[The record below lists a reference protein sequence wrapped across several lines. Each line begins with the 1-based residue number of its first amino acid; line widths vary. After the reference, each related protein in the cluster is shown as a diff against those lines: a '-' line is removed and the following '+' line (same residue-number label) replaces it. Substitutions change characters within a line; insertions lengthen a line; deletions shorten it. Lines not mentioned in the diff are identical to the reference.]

1 LKMFEAQLVLSYA
14 KANGIA
20 PDTQFAYDGS
30 NYLYVN
36 VTGSKGIADGEM
48 TARVRKFVTVNFT
61 GYDGINNAAV
71 ENMVIDYVLDQA
83 IIAGK
88 IAGWGNCYVWTSGL
102 DFVCDGSNGNQYS
115 IYQTDDIEKMTMDTD
130 ATEKDLAQK
139 FAFEDSYIFVGTHV
153 DSNGY
158 HLQMYDNSMAGET
171 LGGDLHTG
179 ECAYQYFGGTATA
192 EKKARKGPVRGGN
205 ATLTLCAGRLVNAH
219 LAPALTYAYFVG
231 GFRVLL
237 IA

>member
-83 IIAGK
+83 IICGK

-130 ATEKDLAQK
+130 AIEKDPAQK
-139 FAFEDSYIFVGTHV
+139 FAFEDSYILVGTHV
-153 DSNGY
+153 NSNGY
-158 HLQMYDNSMAGET
+158 HLQMYDNSMAGKT
-171 LGGDLHTG
+171 SGGDLHTG
-179 ECAYQYFGGTATA
+179 ECAYQYFGGTATTG
-192 EKKARKGPVRGGN
+192 KKARKGAYRGGN
-205 ATLTLCAGRLVNAH
+205 ANIAGCAGRHVYAANAPTFTH
-219 LAPALTYAYFVG
+219 SSFVG
-231 GFRVLL
+231 GFRVRLL
-237 IA
+237 

>member
-1 LKMFEAQLVLSYA
+1 M
-14 KANGIA
+14 
-20 PDTQFAYDGS
+20 
-30 NYLYVN
+30 N

-102 DFVCDGSNGNQYS
+102 DFVCDGSNGNLYS

-130 ATEKDLAQK
+130 ATEKDPAQK
-139 FAFEDSYIFVGTHV
+139 FAFEDSYILVGTHV
-153 DSNGY
+153 NSNGY
-158 HLQMYDNSMAGET
+158 HLQMYDNSMAGKT
-171 LGGDLHTG
+171 SGGDLHTG
-179 ECAYQYFGGTATA
+179 ECAYQYFGGTANCG
-192 EKKARKGPVRGGN
+192 KKARKGASRGGS
-205 ATLTLCAGRLVNAH
+205 ASTICAGQSCAR
-219 LAPALTYAYFVG
+219 LAPCVSYSLADSVCASYNVQ
-231 GFRVLL
+231 
-237 IA
+237 